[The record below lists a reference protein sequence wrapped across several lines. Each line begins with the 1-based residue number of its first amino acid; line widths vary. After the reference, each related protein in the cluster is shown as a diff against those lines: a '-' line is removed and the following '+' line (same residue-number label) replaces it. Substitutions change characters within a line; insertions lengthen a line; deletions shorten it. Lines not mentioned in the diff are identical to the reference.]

1 MSNVSYAGSTA
12 LASAMQGM
20 ERASGKLEDSASQVL
35 EATVRVNSDGT
46 GGSTD
51 GDTVSI
57 SDEAFSGMSLEK
69 GLLDSRIASFTYEAN
84 TQVVRS
90 SDEAFSALL
99 DVVVG
104 P

>member
-12 LASAMQGM
+12 LASSLQGM
-20 ERASGKLEDSASQVL
+20 ERASGKLEDSANQVL
-35 EATVRVNSDGT
+35 TATVGVAGDGT

-57 SDEAFSGMSLEK
+57 SDEAYGAFSMEN
-69 GLLDSRIASFTYEAN
+69 GLLDSRVASLTYEAN

-90 SDEAFSALL
+90 SDEAFRALL